1 MNPIFNVYLYCYM
14 HSKFLCLYALEKA
27 VEITSM
33 SILVLLQSVT

>member
-1 MNPIFNVYLYCYM
+1 MCIYIATCIASFCV
-14 HSKFLCLYALEKA
+14 FLYALEKA